1 MGVFLRRRTLTC
13 AWCACVCCPMQEREA
28 AIKQAKLD
36 KIREDIVKECVGGW

>member
-1 MGVFLRRRTLTC
+1 
-13 AWCACVCCPMQEREA
+13 MQEREA